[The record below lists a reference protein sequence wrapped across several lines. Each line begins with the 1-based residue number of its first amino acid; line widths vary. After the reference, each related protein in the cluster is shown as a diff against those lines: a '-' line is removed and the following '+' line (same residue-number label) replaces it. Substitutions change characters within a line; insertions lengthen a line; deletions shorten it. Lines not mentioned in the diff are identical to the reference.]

1 MLRKYI
7 KRPAAI
13 RFRRYSHKG
22 YAAFVSMHREVTIGT
37 VASYIAERQLL
48 KAKSAHSADVSV
60 HRDEKLTDLLCGTQ
74 AEHDETVIDAAVALG
89 LASSFVAEIP
99 AAADFS
105 DLESISKK
113 TYEAVHGHRFM
124 HRLFRYARCRTA
136 DAPIRRRTSSAAP
149 RPLLLTK
156 QSHTIP
162 GLRRHG
168 QCQPHVNQRKPLNP
182 NRPLDFE
189 LILCLWRVDLYALSR
204 RHSGLCQGKVRI
216 KIPP

>member
-1 MLRKYI
+1 
-7 KRPAAI
+7 
-13 RFRRYSHKG
+13 
-22 YAAFVSMHREVTIGT
+22 MHREVTIGT

-48 KAKSAHSADVSV
+48 KAKYAHSADVSV

-113 TYEAVHGHRFM
+113 TYEAVHEPVSM
-124 HRLFRYARCRTA
+124 HRLFRYVRRRTA
-136 DAPIRRRTSSAAP
+136 DAHTRRHASSAAP
-149 RPLLLTK
+149 RPLLLAN

-162 GLRRHG
+162 GIHRHR
-168 QCQPHVNQRKPLNP
+168 QC
-182 NRPLDFE
+182 RPL
-189 LILCLWRVDLYALSR
+189 
-204 RHSGLCQGKVRI
+204 VRQYEQTI
-216 KIPP
+216 ICK

>member
-1 MLRKYI
+1 
-7 KRPAAI
+7 
-13 RFRRYSHKG
+13 
-22 YAAFVSMHREVTIGT
+22 MHREVTIGT

-124 HRLFRYARCRTA
+124 HRLFRYARRRTA
-136 DAPIRRRTSSAAP
+136 DAPTRRRTADAPTRRRTADAPTRRRASSAAP
-149 RPLLLTK
+149 RPSLLTN
-156 QSHTIP
+156 QSRTIP
-162 GLRRHG
+162 RPRRHC
-168 QCQPHVNQRKPLNP
+168 QCRHLVRQYKPLNP

>member
-99 AAADFS
+99 AAADLS

-124 HRLFRYARCRTA
+124 HRLFRYAHRRTA
-136 DAPIRRRTSSAAP
+136 DAPRPSLLTNQSRTIP
-149 RPLLLTK
+149 RP
-156 QSHTIP
+156 
-162 GLRRHG
+162 RRHC
-168 QCQPHVNQRKPLNP
+168 QCRHLVRQYKPLNP